1 MAPQNFLY
9 EAHLQE
15 QKKLQVWAKG
25 RVIPGY
31 NPDHWRWDA
40 FRTPIKYTDYGNQS
54 SPNGWQFDHYPS
66 PSRSGV
72 LTMLAIFGRFTMPPT
87 PVSAVCSVASSASSR
102 ATET

>member
-1 MAPQNFLY
+1 MAPKNFLY

-54 SPNGWQFDHYPS
+54 SPNGWQFDHYP
-66 PSRSGV
+66 
-72 LTMLAIFGRFTMPPT
+72 LAESLGGTDD
-87 PVSAVCSVASSASSR
+87 VSNLRPLHHATNASLGGLLGGILGKQ
-102 ATET
+102 